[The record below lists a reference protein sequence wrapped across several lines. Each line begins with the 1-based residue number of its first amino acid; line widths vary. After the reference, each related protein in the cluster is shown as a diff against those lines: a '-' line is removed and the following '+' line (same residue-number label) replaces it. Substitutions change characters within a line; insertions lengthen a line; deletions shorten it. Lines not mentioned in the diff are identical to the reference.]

1 MKIVQRNWKAMPED
15 EKEYYKE
22 QSHINRNE
30 YDEKKKQFDQQKMD
44 DQDAN
49 KFNVIEGLVQRR
61 A

>member
-22 QSHINRNE
+22 QSRLNRNE

-49 KFNVIEGLVQRR
+49 KFNVIEGLV
-61 A
+61 